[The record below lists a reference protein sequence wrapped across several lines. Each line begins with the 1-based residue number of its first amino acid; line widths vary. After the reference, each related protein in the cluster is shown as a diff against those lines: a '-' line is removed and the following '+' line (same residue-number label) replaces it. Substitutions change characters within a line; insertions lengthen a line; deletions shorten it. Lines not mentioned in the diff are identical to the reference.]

1 VQAEHFV
8 GLAAISRHWST
19 VLNGNAIDMATFRKE
34 VDTARVAAERA
45 AKK

>member
-1 VQAEHFV
+1 
-8 GLAAISRHWST
+8 

-34 VDTARVAAERA
+34 VDTSLRIAAERA